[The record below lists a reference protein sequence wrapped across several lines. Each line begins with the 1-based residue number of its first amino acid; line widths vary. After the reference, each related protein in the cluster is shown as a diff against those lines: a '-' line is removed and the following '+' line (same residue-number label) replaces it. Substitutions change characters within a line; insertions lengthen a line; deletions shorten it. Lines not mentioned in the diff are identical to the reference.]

1 MLHRELKW
9 GILANII
16 GLVINR
22 RSGRFNDMSSNYIFV
37 VRMDVQHDKEE
48 LFNEVYDSEH
58 VPELKKVKGVFN
70 IGRYWTALRSEPK
83 YLAIYEI
90 DNPNIRETAEWKKYV
105 EIGRWSK
112 EVRPYTMNRYHA
124 IYAWVGGNPGLKWD
138 TKYLFLAMMDVE
150 EHKEA
155 LFNELY
161 EAEHIPQLMSVPGVT
176 NVTRYKTSAEGHPQ
190 YLAIYEIEQPDVP
203 TSEAFWKEA
212 DKGRWISEVRPYTY
226 NKHLSVYE
234 RIKQ

>member
-1 MLHRELKW
+1 
-9 GILANII
+9 
-16 GLVINR
+16 
-22 RSGRFNDMSSNYIFV
+22 MSSNYLFV

-58 VPELKKVKGVFN
+58 VPELKKVPGVSN
-70 IGRYWTALRSEPK
+70 VGRYSTALRSEPK
-83 YLAIYEI
+83 YLAIYET
-90 DNPNIRETAEWKKYV
+90 DNPNIRETVEWKKSN
-105 EIGRWSK
+105 EIGRWLK

-124 IYAWVGGNPGLKWD
+124 IYTWVGGSPELQWETN
-138 TKYLFLAMMDVE
+138 YLYLAMMDVE

-161 EAEHIPQLMSVPGVT
+161 ETEHIPQLMSVPGVI
-176 NVTRYKTSAEGHPQ
+176 NVTRYKTSAEEHPQ
-190 YLAIYEIEQPDVP
+190 YLAIYEIERPDIL

-212 DKGRWISEVRPYTY
+212 DRGRWISEVRPYTY

-234 RIKQ
+234 RIKR